1 MRKHAARTV
10 IRSIAAALV
19 VACALVLGGCSGE
32 NPEDAIR
39 ADIVANFDQIKNL
52 DEATLEEISSGMDV
66 EALEPFGLEGDEIV
80 RSLLDG
86 FDYSVESVSV
96 DDSGESATAE
106 VSVTCKSAT
115 DLTESSEDA
124 VASIFQEPDYL
135 SLLGD
140 DEALGARMGE
150 LMMGALD
157 GLTPSEKSIE
167 LDYAKGKDGWEMD
180 ASSSSEITKIFL

>member
-1 MRKHAARTV
+1 MSKHAARTAV
-10 IRSIAAALV
+10 RSIVAVLV

-32 NPEDAIR
+32 KPEDAIR
-39 ADIVANFDQIKNL
+39 ADIVASFDRIKNL
-52 DEATLEEISSGMDV
+52 DEAALEEITSAMEV
-66 EALEPFGLEGDEIV
+66 ESLEPLGLEGDEIV

-96 DDSGESATAE
+96 DESGESATAE

-115 DLTESSEDA
+115 DLTEGIEDA

-135 SLLGD
+135 TLLGD
-140 DEALGARMGE
+140 EEALGARMGE

-157 GLTPSEKSIE
+157 GLAPSEKSIE
-167 LDYAKGKDGWEMD
+167 LDYAKGEDGWEMD

>member
-1 MRKHAARTV
+1 M
-10 IRSIAAALV
+10 
-19 VACALVLGGCSGE
+19 
-32 NPEDAIR
+32 
-39 ADIVANFDQIKNL
+39 
-52 DEATLEEISSGMDV
+52 EEISSAMEV
-66 EALEPFGLEGDEIV
+66 ESLEPLGLEGDEIM

-96 DDSGESATAE
+96 DESGESATAE

-115 DLTESSEDA
+115 DLAEGIEDA

-135 SLLGD
+135 TLLGD
-140 DEALGARMGE
+140 EEALGARMGE

-157 GLTPSEKSIE
+157 GLAPSEKSIE
-167 LDYAKGKDGWEMD
+167 LDYAKGEDGWEMD